1 MRLNK
6 YLADHNFATR
16 RGADELIKAGQ
27 VLVNGKRAELGMQ
40 VTEADKVEVNQS
52 ALKKDYQYF
61 IFNKPEGME
70 TEELIKDGLFP
81 IGRLDKDSEGLVI
94 LTNDGRITNRLLS
107 PEAEHEKEYEV
118 TTRKN
123 IGPSFKKIMSAG
135 VEIEGYRTKP
145 AKVELVDKDTFK
157 IILTEGKKHQIRR
170 MCVALGND
178 VLTLKRTRI
187 LNLRL
192 GSLKPGIKKE
202 IPIPDL
208 EKFLTKL
215 GF

>member
-6 YLADHNFATR
+6 YLADHNYATR
-16 RGADELIKAGQ
+16 RGADALIKAGQ

-40 VTEADKVEVNQS
+40 VNETDEVEVNKS
-52 ALKKDYQYF
+52 AIKKDYRYF

-81 IGRLDKDSEGLVI
+81 IGRLDKDSEGLMI

-123 IGPSFKKIMSAG
+123 IGASFKKIMSAG
-135 VEIEGYRTKP
+135 VEIEDYRTKP
-145 AKVELVDKDTFK
+145 AKVELVDKNTFK

-170 MCVALGND
+170 MCVALGNE

-192 GSLKPGIKKE
+192 GPLAASSRRPLTPTE
-202 IPIPDL
+202 QS
-208 EKFLTKL
+208 KFLIKL